1 MVAGGKRP
9 WVIGHRPWLWA
20 TGHGLWAMGHVRMM
34 RQFGLC
40 KNDAIWSMCMQ
51 KMSSYYVV
59 FILLLSGLFEVY
71 DVIYILFI

>member
-1 MVAGGKRP
+1 MGNRP
-9 WVIGHRPWLWA
+9 QAMGYRPQ
-20 TGHGLWAMGHVRMM
+20 AMGHVRMM

-59 FILLLSGLFEVY
+59 FILLLSGL
-71 DVIYILFI
+71 LRCMM